1 MPMRIPI
8 LYRSKGHYMLHIFY
22 FEVKA
27 KRKGEHAQVLISP
40 HHSAS
45 AASIRRRTLKFGFRT
60 YFDANPSAYQK
71 SFNTQSKRSQA
82 VTCLKATCVPT
93 SLTGLT
99 FFHPLYRN

>member
-45 AASIRRRTLKFGFRT
+45 TASIRSLKSGFRT
-60 YFDANPSAYQK
+60 DFDAHQVPIKGLLTHSQK
-71 SFNTQSKRSQA
+71 GHKQLP
-82 VTCLKATCVPT
+82 V
-93 SLTGLT
+93 
-99 FFHPLYRN
+99 